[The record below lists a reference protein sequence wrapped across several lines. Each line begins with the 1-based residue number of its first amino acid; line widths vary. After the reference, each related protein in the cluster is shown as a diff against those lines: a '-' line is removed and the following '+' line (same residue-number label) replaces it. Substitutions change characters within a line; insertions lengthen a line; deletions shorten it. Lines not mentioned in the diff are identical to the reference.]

1 MKPLAR
7 TLVAFLLTLVVAY
20 VLGSIVQTILNGG
33 DVFSAVVDEAWRVLF
48 TGGLV
53 SIGLILVFWLIVN
66 IASRRRGSGVLFWVN
81 AGALVI
87 AIVLG
92 TLVTLA
98 AGVMVGAL
106 SAGFAWLSL
115 LGTVLA
121 AGELFA
127 GGLVALSIVHFA
139 ILKSDPSAVD

>member
-20 VLGSIVQTILNGG
+20 LLGSIVQTILNGG
-33 DVFSAVVDEAWRVLF
+33 DVISAVANEAWRVLF
-48 TGGLV
+48 TGGFV
-53 SIGLILVFWLIVN
+53 SIGLILLFWLVAN
-66 IASRRRGSGVLFWVN
+66 IAARRRGNGVLFWVN

-92 TLVTLA
+92 TLVTFA
-98 AGVMVGAL
+98 AGVVVGAL
-106 SAGFAWLSL
+106 STGLQWLSL
-115 LGTVLA
+115 LAAVLA

-127 GGLVALSIVHFA
+127 GGLIALAVVHFA
-139 ILKSDPSAVD
+139 LLKSEPTAVD